1 MVLGASNEYG
11 EFPDDNLP
19 EDVSTTPWFQSGA
32 EALEDGPLA
41 TVSPI

>member
-32 EALEDGPLA
+32 EALGDGPLA